1 MQVPDEE
8 VCSETQPEASLVLL
22 FCQDSMLSRTGLKSQ
37 SKRCAMTR
45 SLRWVDVTLMGLWI
59 EAWGETQPEWEDTQ
73 VQHEAHAE
81 GWDGEVRALIGS
93 YRFGGDGGLG

>member
-1 MQVPDEE
+1 
-8 VCSETQPEASLVLL
+8 
-22 FCQDSMLSRTGLKSQ
+22 
-37 SKRCAMTR
+37 
-45 SLRWVDVTLMGLWI
+45 MGLWI